1 MQLHIIDEQHVR
13 LDLDDEDGLAV
24 HGSPF
29 GPLQMLAASLAL
41 CTASVIQDY
50 ATTAQFHLHQ
60 LAIDVLWDYA
70 DHPYRVGQMQMKLEI
85 GPDVP
90 PSRHNAL
97 LRAAEHHCT
106 VHNTLTQATQIHTTL
121 EVAGGE
127 QA

>member
-41 CTASVIQDY
+41 CTASVIEDY

-60 LAIDVLWDYA
+60 LGIEVLWDYV
-70 DHPYRVGQMQMKLEI
+70 DDPYRVGQMQMKLEI

-90 PSRHNAL
+90 PSRHKAL
-97 LRAAEHHCT
+97 LRAAEQCT
-106 VHNTLTQATQIHTTL
+106 VHSTLMHATQIHTTM
-121 EVAGGE
+121 EVVGAE